1 VTVAIGVLSIALGL
15 GTAILAF
22 GWRVPVVALISLVL
36 VGGLI
41 AAAARRANW
50 ARWAL
55 ASLIVVSTILTR
67 SLVLYQLTFHVLIPL
82 ATVAQLALEAMG
94 LYLLFR
100 PIAGEWYRAGTGGN

>member
-41 AAAARRANW
+41 FAAARRANW

-94 LYLLFR
+94 LNLLFR